1 MRRVPIN
8 AAKNLGKATRVWK
21 LFPLVYIAVAFF
33 GIPLVALGVSIC
45 FTQGST
51 ALEALGII
59 LLIFLVLGIFYFIYW
74 WRRKDGA
81 NKCHMCFVRK
91 EKKRVMMNSLPET
104 LDQIQVD
111 IGRMKEAIG
120 MPDDMEEENE
130 EAQTLLSSNQTLD
143 VTDVTENEG
152 NLASKDETSEDDTM
166 ET

>member
-33 GIPLVALGVSIC
+33 GIPLIALGVSMC
-45 FTQGST
+45 FTHGSIG
-51 ALEALGII
+51 LLALGII
-59 LLIFLVLGIFYFIYW
+59 LVIFLVLAILYFIFW

-81 NKCHMCFVRK
+81 NKCYMCFVRK

-104 LDQIQVD
+104 LDQIQSD
-111 IGRMKEAIG
+111 LGRMKEAIG
-120 MPDDMEEENE
+120 MPDDMEEKNE
-130 EAQTLLSSNQTLD
+130 EAQTLLSSDQTLD

-152 NLASKDETSEDDTM
+152 NSALKEETSEDDTM